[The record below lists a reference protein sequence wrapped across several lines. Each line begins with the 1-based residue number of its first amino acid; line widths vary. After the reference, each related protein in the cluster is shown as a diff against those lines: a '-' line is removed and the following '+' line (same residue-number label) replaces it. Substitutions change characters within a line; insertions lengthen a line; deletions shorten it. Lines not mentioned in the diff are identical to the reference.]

1 MEVFEEVADTFSD
14 CECPDFFSSRM
25 GSLSLSLTSNSF
37 DPAFTFDTSSRSSSL
52 RHCGSSSRSP
62 TPDVLPPAPPLLAVV
77 STSPCASTRRAVSVI
92 RRTSLSNAPATDA
105 SARTCRPAW
114 LPDCSNGGGGTS
126 RNAAAIG
133 TPEAPSFVESSRG
146 SLKRRSCSEAD
157 PVDSQASE
165 PPLLFTVAEGAGGNG
180 AGGPASSSEVL
191 PPSSP
196 SSPASSFASFAAAL
210 AAHYYADFGSV
221 PDVPEHLEQV
231 RQRTNKRQRMGPIE
245 QLTDT

>member
-25 GSLSLSLTSNSF
+25 GSLSLSFTSNSF

-52 RHCGSSSRSP
+52 RHCESSSRSP
-62 TPDVLPPAPPLLAVV
+62 PADALPPAPPLLAVV
-77 STSPCASTRRAVSVI
+77 STSPCTSTRRAVSVI
-92 RRTSLSNAPATDA
+92 RRTSLPNAPATNA
-105 SARTCRPAW
+105 GTRPFRPAW
-114 LPDCSNGGGGTS
+114 SPDCSNGDGTS
-126 RNAAAIG
+126 INAAAIG
-133 TPEAPSFVESSRG
+133 TPDVPSFVESSRG

-165 PPLLFTVAEGAGGNG
+165 PPLPFTVAETAGGSGAGG
-180 AGGPASSSEVL
+180 AASSSEVL

-231 RQRTNKRQRMGPIE
+231 RQRTAKRQRVGPIE
-245 QLTDT
+245 QLADA